1 MATRSATEVQVFCGL
16 AGEHVSE
23 GVRAEVGM
31 LVHSQSGFQMYY
43 THPESNPVCNY
54 HPGFLVYQNDRK
66 AHLIEVK
73 SNWKRDDPVVLAK
86 KEAAELLAVGN
97 QFEYALV
104 THDQFDRSLGPL
116 GRDKFQPKSTL
127 DVLS

>member
-1 MATRSATEVQVFCGL
+1 MCWKACGPK
-16 AGEHVSE
+16 AGI
-23 GVRAEVGM
+23 
-31 LVHSQSGFQMYY
+31 LVHSQSGFQVYN
-43 THPESNPVCNY
+43 THPESNTVCNY
-54 HPGFLVYQNDRK
+54 HPGFLVYRNDRK